1 MNINIKIS
9 NKPYFELHSDLF
21 SEDECTC
28 LADWIYEGGDICIAD
43 AIQEIADNSVDI
55 YNHDLEQSL
64 KNTSLFEY
72 IGRAIRDYELK
83 PDPKEDGYDY
93 IMRTIR
99 CGQYLFFEE
108 SLYQNLNTIAQNAL
122 ISFVNNITFHPNIPC
137 DVDEIENFINTYI
150 ERLSIDAND
159 TIDSVIEDFKKEIFS
174 TFPCLV

>member
-21 SEDECTC
+21 SEDECTY
-28 LADWIYEGGDICIAD
+28 LADWIYEGGDTCIAD

-64 KNTSLFEY
+64 KNTSLLEY

-83 PDPKEDGYDY
+83 PDPEEDGYDY